1 MSAIER
7 STNMSRS
14 GTAAFIA
21 QSKTDC
27 QGESAVIFPAAFMPS
42 GGPVSWGVRSAFS
55 RQDRT
60 SLREPCRSSIS
71 FIAAGVK
78 ARLFLTITP
87 SGRKNV

>member
-1 MSAIER
+1 MSAIEHN
-7 STNMSRS
+7 TNVSRS

-27 QGESAVIFPAAFMPS
+27 QGQSAQIFPAAFMPAR
-42 GGPVSWGVRSAFS
+42 GAVSAGVRSAFS
-55 RQDRT
+55 HQDRA
-60 SLREPCRSSIS
+60 SRRERCRSSIS

-78 ARLFLTITP
+78 ARLFLTIAP